1 LTGYELLRIKMDTF
15 AFLFPGQ
22 GSQYVGMGED
32 LYKCYP
38 VARDIFD
45 QANDLV
51 GFDLARLCFRGPEED
66 LDLTEKAQPAV
77 FTVSVACLKALNSQ
91 LSTLNSQ
98 LEVVAGHSLGEYT
111 ALVAAGALEFA
122 PALRLIHKRGRFM
135 KEASEENPGGMM
147 AIIGLSREGV
157 EKVCEESPSE
167 GGVQLAN
174 LNCPGQVVVSGSRE
188 ALKRAG
194 EKAKEAGARKV
205 VNLAVSGPFHSSLM
219 ISAAE
224 KLAREIETLQIRVPK
239 IPFLAN
245 VKGDFLSDP
254 SRIKEALINQVSNPV
269 RWEASMKKM
278 LKKGIKSFLEIGP
291 GKVLT
296 GLLRRIDKTAIIYS
310 VGDKESLRQTVKAM
324 KGYALQQLQ
333 SEKCKVKNAK

>member
-1 LTGYELLRIKMDTF
+1 M
-15 AFLFPGQ
+15 
-22 GSQYVGMGED
+22 GMGED
-32 LYKCYP
+32 LYKSYP
-38 VARDIFD
+38 AARDIFD
-45 QANDLV
+45 QANDLL
-51 GFDLARLCFRGPEED
+51 GFDLAKLCFRGPEGE

-77 FTVSVACLKALNSQ
+77 LTVSIACLKALNSQ

-98 LEVVAGHSLGEYT
+98 LEAVAGHSLGEYT

-122 PALRLIHKRGRFM
+122 PALRLVHKRGQFM

-157 EKVCEESPSE
+157 EKVCEESPNE
-167 GGVQLAN
+167 GVVQVAN

-188 ALKRAG
+188 DLRRVG

-205 VNLAVSGPFHSSLM
+205 VSLAVSGPFHSSLM
-219 ISAAE
+219 RSAAA
-224 KLAREIETLQIRVPK
+224 KLAREIETLQVRVPE

-254 SRIKEALINQVSNPV
+254 SRIKEALISQVSNPV
-269 RWEASMKKM
+269 CWEASMRKI
-278 LKKGIKSFLEIGP
+278 LAKGIKSFLEIGP

-296 GLLRRIDKTAIIYS
+296 GLLRRIDRTATIYNVEDKGSLERTVDS
-310 VGDKESLRQTVKAM
+310 VTGKL
-324 KGYALQQLQ
+324 
-333 SEKCKVKNAK
+333 